1 MFIVVI
7 GLAIGYETAY
17 RNQDSFIQTV
27 VAVLQWL
34 GTIVAGQVIFIVI
47 WEGAI
52 MVMAE
57 RLKQR
62 YREEGRQEGRAE
74 IIKRVQAW
82 DERRKAAEA
91 RGEPFDEPIPI

>member
-1 MFIVVI
+1 
-7 GLAIGYETAY
+7 
-17 RNQDSFIQTV
+17 
-27 VAVLQWL
+27 
-34 GTIVAGQVIFIVI
+34 
-47 WEGAI
+47 

-74 IIKRVQAW
+74 ITKRVQAW